1 MDCKMRRT
9 VVGFGLLL
17 FIVCI
22 NGVAQALPR
31 ERAWDLDA
39 RWRHVQ
45 LSGSTF
51 VLPIRVVTPD
61 ESWEQVVRDVQY
73 HLRSTVSGR
82 DVRVGFYGHGAFVTS
97 AEVMHDVPFV
107 AALGVAAEMDVM
119 LLPLWQ
125 FPKTNPFLDFRHQ
138 IFQALPQTP
147 IKNLGQRLVEVARSS
162 AQQLALENRYATA
175 HAAVRLAQG
184 ISAFHRQHMT
194 PALAAFSNSALVL
207 VRLGQLLEHGTVSDG
222 HRVMALADG
231 VRQEVYVTNIV
242 TFGYPLPHGVVS
254 AALRQRVHGIF
265 ANVVPTRCWQQ
276 WAGNF
281 PLQGSVQ
288 NMPVVWAPAHA
299 DWPRLAPK
307 GPEVALLGTLLG
319 GYGKGKQ
326 ERSSSQL
333 GWQAQQVP
341 PMVQLLWGT
350 VCESLQALAPAAV
363 FTIP

>member
-1 MDCKMRRT
+1 MSRNAA
-9 VVGFGLLL
+9 GLGLLL
-17 FIVCI
+17 FIVFSTV
-22 NGVAQALPR
+22 GVAQALPH
-31 ERAWDLDA
+31 ERAWELDT

-51 VLPIRVVTPD
+51 VLPIRVVTLD

-125 FPKTNPFLDFRHQ
+125 FPATNPLLDFRRQ
-138 IFQALPQTP
+138 LLQALPRTP

-184 ISAFHRQHMT
+184 ISAFHGQHMT

-207 VRLGQLLEHGTVSDG
+207 VRLGQLLEHGTVAAG
-222 HRVMALADG
+222 HSLMALADD

-242 TFGYPLPHGVVS
+242 TFGYPLPNGVVS
-254 AALRQRVHGIF
+254 AALRQRVRGIF

-288 NMPVVWAPAHA
+288 NIPVAWAPAHA
-299 DWPRLAPK
+299 DWPRLTPK

-319 GYGKGKQ
+319 GHGKAQQ
-326 ERSSSQL
+326 ERSSSQF
-333 GWQAQQVP
+333 GWRAQQVP
-341 PMVQLLWGT
+341 PMGQLLWGT
-350 VCESLQALAPAAV
+350 VCESLQAFAPAAV
-363 FTIP
+363 FSVP

>member
-1 MDCKMRRT
+1 MSRN
-9 VVGFGLLL
+9 VVAVVLLL
-17 FIVCI
+17 FIVLSTV
-22 NGVAQALPR
+22 GVAWPLPR
-31 ERAWDLDA
+31 ERAWELDA

-73 HLRSTVSGR
+73 HLRSTVSGK

-97 AEVMHDVPFV
+97 AEVMQDLPFV

-125 FPKTNPFLDFRHQ
+125 FPETNPFLDFRRQ
-138 IFQALPQTP
+138 LLQTLPHTP
-147 IKNLGQRLVEVARSS
+147 VKNLGQRLVEVARSS

-184 ISAFHRQHMT
+184 LSAFHRQHMT

-222 HRVMALADG
+222 HRDLALADG

-242 TFGYPLPHGVVS
+242 TFGYPLPNGIVS
-254 AALRQRVHGIF
+254 AALRQRVRGVF
-265 ANVVPTRCWQQ
+265 ANVVPIRCWQQ

-281 PLQGSVQ
+281 PLQGHVQ
-288 NMPVVWAPAHA
+288 NMPVAWAPAHA

-307 GPEVALLGTLLG
+307 GPEVALLGSLLG
-319 GYGKGKQ
+319 GQDKVRQ
-326 ERSSSQL
+326 ERSLSPFD
-333 GWQAQQVP
+333 WRAQQAP
-341 PMVQLLWGT
+341 PMAQLLWGT
-350 VCESLQALAPAAV
+350 VCESLQALAPDTV
-363 FTIP
+363 FHIP